1 MQQRFCS
8 DGDGDMS
15 FVKSGLKLD
24 REQPLPRQHRLVLA
38 NAGFCHFFSYMRL
51 FWRMVELARKCHWTR
66 RNTETPVTAAHWT
79 VTQLEM
85 SLEHET
91 HHTAAPAQAHQ
102 SYSIFNQTLKI
113 KIIPNL
119 MFFLCS
125 FVFNIQLLAYWW
137 TYQSNK
143 PSMARVN
150 KMGIHTMDIVSAY
163 NMLFRT
169 DRYSINITK
178 GRNRISLV
186 TRISDIFSN

>member
-1 MQQRFCS
+1 M
-8 DGDGDMS
+8 
-15 FVKSGLKLD
+15 K
-24 REQPLPRQHRLVLA
+24 H
-38 NAGFCHFFSYMRL
+38 
-51 FWRMVELARKCHWTR
+51 T
-66 RNTETPVTAAHWT
+66 
-79 VTQLEM
+79 TQ
-85 SLEHET
+85 SP
-91 HHTAAPAQAHQ
+91 PAQSHQ

-169 DRYSINITK
+169 NQYSINITK

-186 TRISDIFSN
+186 TWISDIFSKIKSTTMSKCEGNCKYLWNIIIYRHQCCVKMMRVSFTDHIITEVMGLGKCIYSSIDQERQQQQCASISS

>member
-1 MQQRFCS
+1 MRGTAPAAADWS
-8 DGDGDMS
+8 WPM
-15 FVKSGLKLD
+15 LWY
-24 REQPLPRQHRLVLA
+24 
-38 NAGFCHFFSYMRL
+38 FFSCMHP
-51 FWRMVELARKCHWTR
+51 FWRIVELARKCHWTR
-66 RNTETPVTAAHWT
+66 RNTETPVKHT
-79 VTQLEM
+79 TQP
-85 SLEHET
+85 
-91 HHTAAPAQAHQ
+91 APDQAHQ

-186 TRISDIFSN
+186 TRISEIFSN